1 MRLHRLRLTNFKGI
15 RSFELTPHGQ
25 NLAVYGDNGTGK
37 TTLVDA
43 FMWLLFDKDSQNR
56 KDFELKT
63 IGPDGEPI
71 HNLEHEVEAELEL
84 DDGRRIVLRK
94 VYQEKWTKRRGQ
106 AQREFAGHTTDHYV
120 DGVPVKKSDY
130 DALIADIADEKLFRL
145 LTDPT
150 YFNEH
155 LHWQDRRKLL
165 LEVCGD
171 VTDEEVIASDPQLK
185 DLPQI
190 LQGRSLEDHRK
201 VILARRTE
209 INKELDR
216 IPVRIDEVQRA
227 LPDLSDLDREALLA
241 ERDRLQAE
249 RQAKEQERARIE
261 AGGEIAELQRR
272 LAEIRTAMLEVEQKA
287 RGGLDEQLR
296 DLRREW
302 YEVANQRDAKAA
314 EIQRLEREAKEAA
327 DEAERLGRQM
337 DELRS
342 KWFEVNNQQ
351 YAGSP
356 PAEVS
361 DTCPACGQP
370 LPLEHVE
377 AARERAM
384 AAYEEQVARFNANK
398 AATLE
403 RISSEGKALAER
415 RKAADQRR
423 EQILAQLETARAEHD
438 QLAAK
443 VDELKRTIDSL
454 QAASPAMPPEY
465 DRLVAEKE
473 QVETSI
479 ARVREDKAVAL
490 QAVEQALKAIDD
502 RLYFIG
508 IELGRFE
515 QRERGL
521 ARIAELEAE
530 EKRLT
535 QEFEELERQLH
546 LCDLF
551 VRAKV
556 RLLTDRIN
564 SRFKL
569 ARFKLFDV
577 QVNGGVAET
586 CETTYQGVP
595 YSSLNHGSRLNVGLD
610 IINTLAERYGFA
622 PPVWVDNAESVTR
635 ILPTRGQQIRL
646 VVSAA
651 DKTLR
656 VEQPAVSMKEAV

>member
-1 MRLHRLRLTNFKGI
+1 
-15 RSFELTPHGQ
+15 
-25 NLAVYGDNGTGK
+25 
-37 TTLVDA
+37 
-43 FMWLLFDKDSQNR
+43 
-56 KDFELKT
+56 
-63 IGPDGEPI
+63 
-71 HNLEHEVEAELEL
+71 
-84 DDGRRIVLRK
+84 
-94 VYQEKWTKRRGQ
+94 
-106 AQREFAGHTTDHYV
+106 
-120 DGVPVKKSDY
+120 
-130 DALIADIADEKLFRL
+130 
-145 LTDPT
+145 
-150 YFNEH
+150 NEH

-423 EQILAQLETARAEHD
+423 EQILAQLEIGRAH
-438 QLAAK
+438 
-443 VDELKRTIDSL
+443 V
-454 QAASPAMPPEY
+454 
-465 DRLVAEKE
+465 
-473 QVETSI
+473 
-479 ARVREDKAVAL
+479 
-490 QAVEQALKAIDD
+490 
-502 RLYFIG
+502 
-508 IELGRFE
+508 
-515 QRERGL
+515 
-521 ARIAELEAE
+521 
-530 EKRLT
+530 
-535 QEFEELERQLH
+535 
-546 LCDLF
+546 
-551 VRAKV
+551 
-556 RLLTDRIN
+556 
-564 SRFKL
+564 
-569 ARFKLFDV
+569 
-577 QVNGGVAET
+577 
-586 CETTYQGVP
+586 
-595 YSSLNHGSRLNVGLD
+595 
-610 IINTLAERYGFA
+610 
-622 PPVWVDNAESVTR
+622 
-635 ILPTRGQQIRL
+635 
-646 VVSAA
+646 
-651 DKTLR
+651 
-656 VEQPAVSMKEAV
+656 

>member
-1 MRLHRLRLTNFKGI
+1 MRLQRLKLRNFKGI
-15 RSFELTPHGQ
+15 REFTLEANGSDVTI
-25 NLAVYGDNGTGK
+25 YGDNGAGK

-479 ARVREDKAVAL
+479 ARLREDKAVAL

-535 QEFEELERQLH
+535 QEFEELERQLN